1 VGVRYEWADERQII
15 MNIYMEAPWTWQ
27 QYNDMVDAIMP
38 LIHDLQR
45 PAATVVDVTKMGTVP
60 EPGSILPNLLRME
73 KAMPEN
79 VFATVVVGTPL
90 AAKIFVEM
98 LMRLRPR
105 MDRITLFADTMTEA
119 HEKILAHYA
128 QLSTGET

>member
-1 VGVRYEWADERQII
+1 

-105 MDRITLFADTMTEA
+105 MDRITLFADTMVEA
-119 HEKILAHYA
+119 HEKVLAHYA